1 MHYPLAITV
10 WGSLHVFLGLCYDAM
25 DAEKLAFDLVDKFG
39 LDSVRRTVISVC
51 YGSRD
56 RA

>member
-1 MHYPLAITV
+1 MI
-10 WGSLHVFLGLCYDAM
+10 LCPTQIEYKKVSNAM